1 MLSTSFV
8 LPVIAHPYEY
18 SGIMFELLM
27 QKKKKK
33 EDYEILASGG
43 RYDKLVNIFKIALT
57 IFIHTTFTNVCDV
70 LCDCA

>member
-1 MLSTSFV
+1 
-8 LPVIAHPYEY
+8 
-18 SGIMFELLM
+18 MFELLM